1 MLALLVSH
9 RAKLWA
15 STITHPC
22 VCGRLGRRV
31 LAPTLCDRH
40 RASLHDPHSA
50 SSPPSTKKSRAM
62 PVCGSGSGAGLSNR
76 ACSVGFASCETLGK
90 HYHASLR
97 LRSFGSLHLCIDSHL
112 CRCICASTAICAV
125 ASVHRQPFVPLHLC
139 NDSHLCRCI
148 VQRLCVAVF
157 MHPCITTLCGC
168 LYASLHNDFVR
179 PPSCILCT
187 FMNALWALRPCKAF
201 GRSFYKASVPYPQVA
216 CSPSRRTKNN
226 TPLVER
232 GIIFGADGGGRTR
245 TVLLPTD
252 FESVTSA
259 NSITSAY

>member
-1 MLALLVSH
+1 M
-9 RAKLWA
+9 
-15 STITHPC
+15 PY
-22 VCGRLGRRV
+22 
-31 LAPTLCDRH
+31 
-40 RASLHDPHSA
+40 PHSA

-62 PVCGSGSGAGLSNR
+62 PVCGSGSVAGLSNR

-97 LRSFGSLHLCIDSHL
+97 LRSFGSA
-112 CRCICASTAICAV
+112 RPCA
-125 ASVHRQPFVPLHLC
+125 
-139 NDSHLCRCI
+139 
-148 VQRLCVAVF
+148 
-157 MHPCITTLCGC
+157 
-168 LYASLHNDFVR
+168 DFVR
-179 PPSCILCT
+179 PLSCILCT

-216 CSPSRRTKNN
+216 GSPSRRTKNN

-259 NSITSAY
+259 NSITSAYYIIMCCKTALHNGNNDFTV

>member
-1 MLALLVSH
+1 MNA
-9 RAKLWA
+9 LWA
-15 STITHPC
+15 LRPC
-22 VCGRLGRRV
+22 KAFGRSFYK
-31 LAPTLCDRH
+31 
-40 RASLHDPHSA
+40 ASVPY
-50 SSPPSTKKSRAM
+50 PQ
-62 PVCGSGSGAGLSNR
+62 V
-76 ACSVGFASCETLGK
+76 ACSPSRRTKNNTPLIELAKVWRGCRIAVVWVAASC
-90 HYHASLR
+90 S
-97 LRSFGSLHLCIDSHL
+97 
-112 CRCICASTAICAV
+112 
-125 ASVHRQPFVPLHLC
+125 
-139 NDSHLCRCI
+139 
-148 VQRLCVAVF
+148 
-157 MHPCITTLCGC
+157 
-168 LYASLHNDFVR
+168 DFVR

-259 NSITSAY
+259 NSITSAYKMCCKTALHNGNSDFTV

>member
-1 MLALLVSH
+1 MLLALLVLH
-9 RAKLWA
+9 RAKLLA
-15 STITHPC
+15 SNQSILA
-22 VCGRLGRRV
+22 LGR
-31 LAPTLCDRH
+31 
-40 RASLHDPHSA
+40 
-50 SSPPSTKKSRAM
+50 SPRT
-62 PVCGSGSGAGLSNR
+62 G
-76 ACSVGFASCETLGK
+76 
-90 HYHASLR
+90 
-97 LRSFGSLHLCIDSHL
+97 
-112 CRCICASTAICAV
+112 
-125 ASVHRQPFVPLHLC
+125 RQPFVPLHLC
-139 NDSHLCRCI
+139 IDSHLCRCI

>member
-1 MLALLVSH
+1 MRSFGSARPCADSVRPLSCILA
-9 RAKLWA
+9 R
-15 STITHPC
+15 
-22 VCGRLGRRV
+22 
-31 LAPTLCDRH
+31 
-40 RASLHDPHSA
+40 
-50 SSPPSTKKSRAM
+50 
-62 PVCGSGSGAGLSNR
+62 R
-76 ACSVGFASCETLGK
+76 ACSVGFASVP
-90 HYHASLR
+90 R
-97 LRSFGSLHLCIDSHL
+97 QPFGLPHLCI
-112 CRCICASTAICAV
+112 
-125 ASVHRQPFVPLHLC
+125 
-139 NDSHLCRCI
+139 DSHLCRCI

-157 MHPCITTLCGC
+157 MHPCITALCGC

-259 NSITSAY
+259 NSITSAYKMCCKTALHNGNSDFTV